1 MVSDRQTR
9 ASAGRENGSTSYGSF
24 DGPTPENVS
33 SQADTSAERQI
44 EDSLLDPQSQTLR
57 HANQSTPSQNKRKGR
72 GTSSNRDS
80 GGRFRGKGHGFRGR
94 GSGYGNHSS
103 RKRGEGSPATKPNS
117 NPTTKKAA
125 APDGTCYNCYQ
136 PGHYSR
142 DCPTKLGKSQ
152 SKPAVVSKVE
162 AAQQSSDD
170 GHDKKR
176 HKQKK
181 GKGPQ

>member
-1 MVSDRQTR
+1 VTWEDTVEAAARIEESQKIL
-9 ASAGRENGSTSYGSF
+9 GSNRSGT
-24 DGPTPENVS
+24 T
-33 SQADTSAERQI
+33 
-44 EDSLLDPQSQTLR
+44 
-57 HANQSTPSQNKRKGR
+57 NQSTPSQNKRKGR

-80 GGRFRGKGHGFRGR
+80 GGRFRGKGHGFRGG